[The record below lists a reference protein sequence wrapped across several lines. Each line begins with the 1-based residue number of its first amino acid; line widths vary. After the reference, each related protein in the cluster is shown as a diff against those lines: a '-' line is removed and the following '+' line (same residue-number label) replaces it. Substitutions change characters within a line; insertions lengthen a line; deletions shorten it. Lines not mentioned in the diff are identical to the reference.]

1 MATRQT
7 GCDQG
12 GGKRRSAMGFVSFEV
27 RLRLWRSCNASRLI
41 AMFGHAAVINRYRV
55 LSWSP
60 DRRLVVYRKVALNF
74 VLADRLIGRKLFFV
88 ERPFDGNE
96 VLWERCAARR
106 RKAQD
111 RTK

>member
-1 MATRQT
+1 
-7 GCDQG
+7 
-12 GGKRRSAMGFVSFEV
+12 MGFVSLEA
-27 RLRLWRSCNASRLI
+27 RRRRWRSRNASRLI

-55 LSWSP
+55 LSWSE

-74 VLADRLIGRKLFFV
+74 VLADRLIDRKLFFV
-88 ERPFDGNE
+88 ERSPIDGDK

-111 RTK
+111 CAK